1 MSDKWETVKPKPATN
16 SKSNS
21 KKTVPKPM
29 PKLED
34 VLPAGSIQAMYT
46 DYEPAPVAEVKK
58 VPSTPKKDQKKTV
71 VKKDVVPAKPKVPK
85 NIQEAVKE
93 IIYFVLPN
101 QLFFKD
107 LPTL

>member
-1 MSDKWETVKPKPATN
+1 MSDKWETVKPKPAP
-16 SKSNS
+16 SGKSNS
-21 KKTVPKPM
+21 KKAVPKPM

-58 VPSTPKKDQKKTV
+58 VPSTPKKEQKKTV

-85 NIQEAVKE
+85 NIQEAVKVNN
-93 IIYFVLPN
+93 YFVIPH
-101 QLFFKD
+101 QLFI
-107 LPTL
+107 